1 MIVIRE
7 NIIVYLMKTKE
18 VVNALKL
25 VATEERRKVNE
36 WFFKTGKGEYGYG
49 DIFLGVTMPNIR
61 RIAKKFSQEIS
72 LKELTELI
80 QSPIHEVRLCALI
93 ILVNKYKKED
103 NEKIYQYYMEHLTAI
118 NNWDLVDSSAPYI
131 VGDYLYKHPER
142 TTILF
147 DLVQSDNLWIRRISI
162 ISTFTFIRNNQFKTT
177 LDLAKLLLKD
187 NHDLI
192 HKAVGWMLREIYK
205 YYVKHLTAINNWD
218 LVDSS
223 APYIVGDYLYKHP
236 EKSTILFELVR
247 SDNLWI
253 RRISIISTFT
263 FIRNN
268 QFKTTL
274 DLAKLLLKDYHDLI
288 HKAVG
293 WMLREIY
300 KRDGD
305 LIRKFLIQN
314 YAQIPRTTLRYAIER
329 MDKRE
334 RKKYLKGDFD
344 VPN

>member
-7 NIIVYLMKTKE
+7 NNIVYLMTAKE

-25 VATEERRKVNE
+25 VATEERRKANE

-49 DIFLGVTMPNIR
+49 DIFLGVTVPNIR
-61 RIAKKFSQEIS
+61 RIAKKFGQEIS
-72 LKELTELI
+72 LQKLTELI
-80 QSPIHEVRLCALI
+80 RSPIHEVRLCALI

-103 NEKIYQYYMEHLTAI
+103 SDKIYQFYM
-118 NNWDLVDSSAPYI
+118 D
-131 VGDYLYKHPER
+131 
-142 TTILF
+142 
-147 DLVQSDNLWIRRISI
+147 
-162 ISTFTFIRNNQFKTT
+162 
-177 LDLAKLLLKD
+177 
-187 NHDLI
+187 
-192 HKAVGWMLREIYK
+192 
-205 YYVKHLTAINNWD
+205 HLTAINNWD

-236 EKSTILFELVR
+236 EKSKILFDLVR

-268 QFKTTL
+268 QFRTTL
-274 DLAKLLLKDYHDLI
+274 NLAKLLLTDNHDLI

-334 RKKYLKGDFD
+334 REKYLKGDFD